1 MLSRSLTSR
10 TWTKLPDDR
19 CRFAPIHLCI
29 SAEFPR
35 NIKDFRPTTIR
46 PVTESHRL
54 VNLLT
59 QVPKA
64 ASGRSAR
71 TADEDPVSGQLE
83 RQARQ
88 QKRVFQNWCL
98 DHGYERAAW
107 GQRATAEIGRLLA
120 GFA

>member
-64 ASGRSAR
+64 ASGRRSCSMRVRPNPLATEPLLDQPLRSSAGGVG
-71 TADEDPVSGQLE
+71 AGLSGSPHYKVLGDGALLG
-83 RQARQ
+83 RAR
-88 QKRVFQNWCL
+88 RP
-98 DHGYERAAW
+98 
-107 GQRATAEIGRLLA
+107 
-120 GFA
+120 